1 MNADQFHMIA
11 EKLFNELPAKFR
23 RLMQNVVIV
32 TEDFASAE
40 VLASM
45 QIESAYDLLGLYEG
59 VPLTERQIAES
70 GSVPDLIH
78 LYREPILAMQAES
91 GESISACIRNVMV
104 HEIGH
109 HFGFSDAQMHA
120 IEQESK
126 P

>member
-1 MNADQFHMIA
+1 MIA